1 MSEPEIIK
9 KGSRILLENVT
20 DIKNFSQGKMV
31 ALYGKSGSGKTTLGA
46 TFPKPMLYVKIG
58 DDGSSV
64 IKDVDGI
71 DAVEISKVSEI
82 NGLIKELEVDKKY
95 KSVFFDTFTLIVN
108 EWKNENIVSKKKK
121 MTQQS
126 WGDLLTDT
134 EEIVRK
140 LHRLSKNKWVI
151 ISGHEVIDS
160 IEGMEDELLPD
171 VRIAVSKGARTYLE
185 GMVNY
190 GLHTLVIEKEV
201 EKDGETVT
209 VTKHAVDIGPN
220 PYYWTKFQTVRSK
233 KVPKRMMNPT
243 FDKLQQLMD

>member
-1 MSEPEIIK
+1 MYGKEIMK
-9 KGSRILLENVT
+9 KGSDHLLENVT
-20 DIKNFSQGKMV
+20 SIKDFSQGKMV

-71 DAVEISKVSEI
+71 DAVEITKVGEI
-82 NGLIKELEVDKKY
+82 NTLIKELEKDKKY
-95 KSVFFDTFTLIVN
+95 KSVFLDTFTLIVN

-134 EEIVRK
+134 EEIIRK

-151 ISGHEVIDS
+151 ISGHEVVDS

-190 GLHTLVIEKEV
+190 GLHTIVVEKET
-201 EKDGETVT
+201 EKDGESIT

-220 PYYWTKFQTVRSK
+220 PYYWTKFQSVKSK
-233 KVPKRMMNPT
+233 KVPKRMINPS

>member
-1 MSEPEIIK
+1 M
-9 KGSRILLENVT
+9 LESVT
-20 DIKNFSQGKMV
+20 NIQDFSQGKLV

-64 IKDVDGI
+64 IKDVEGI
-71 DAVEISKVSEI
+71 DAIEISKVSEI
-82 NGLIKELEVDKKY
+82 NVLLKELAGDKKY
-95 KSVFFDTFTLIVN
+95 KSVFLDTFTLIVN

-140 LHRLSKNKWVI
+140 LHKLSKRKWVI
-151 ISGHEVIDS
+151 ISGHEVIDN

-190 GLHTLVIEKEV
+190 GLHTIVVEKEV
-201 EKDGETVT
+201 ERDGEAVT

-220 PYYWTKFQTVRSK
+220 PYYWTKFQSVKSK
-233 KVPKRMMNPT
+233 KIPKRMMNPS
-243 FDKLQQLMD
+243 FKKLQELME

>member
-1 MSEPEIIK
+1 M
-9 KGSRILLENVT
+9 LENVV
-20 DIKNFSQGKMV
+20 DIEEFSQGKFV

-64 IKDVDGI
+64 IKDVKGVK
-71 DAVEISKVSEI
+71 AVEITEVSQI
-82 NGLIKELEVDKKY
+82 RQLITELMKDKIY

-126 WGDLLTDT
+126 WGDLLIDT
-134 EEIVRK
+134 EKIIRE
-140 LHRLSKNKWVI
+140 LHKLSKLKWVI
-151 ISGHEVIDS
+151 ISGHEVTDS

-171 VRIAVSKGARTYLE
+171 VRMAVSKGARTYLE

-190 GLHTLVIEKEV
+190 GLHTIVIEKEI
-201 EKDGETVT
+201 EKDGDIKI

-220 PYYWTKFQTVRSK
+220 PYYWTKFQSVKTK
-233 KVPKRMMNPT
+233 KVPKRMLNPT
-243 FDKLQQLMD
+243 FDKLNELMD

>member
-71 DAVEISKVSEI
+71 EAVEISKVGEI
-82 NGLIKELEVDKKY
+82 KDLIKELESDKKY

-140 LHRLSKNKWVI
+140 LHKLSKKKWVI
-151 ISGHEVIDS
+151 ISGHEVVDS

-201 EKDGETVT
+201 EKNGESVA
-209 VTKHAVDIGPN
+209 VAKHAVDIGPN
-220 PYYWTKFQTVRSK
+220 PYYWTKFQTVKSK
-233 KVPKRMMNPT
+233 KVPKRMMNPS
-243 FDKLQQLMD
+243 FDKLQELMD

>member
-64 IKDVDGI
+64 IKDVDDI

-140 LHRLSKNKWVI
+140 LHKLSKNKWVI

>member
-1 MSEPEIIK
+1 MIEKAVNIRK
-9 KGSRILLENVT
+9 
-20 DIKNFSQGKMV
+20 FSQGKLV

-58 DDGSSV
+58 DDGGSV

-71 DAVEISKVSEI
+71 DAIEISKISEI
-82 NGLIKELEVDKKY
+82 NVLIKELEQDKKY
-95 KSVFFDTFTLIVN
+95 QSVFFDTFTLIVN
-108 EWKNENIVSKKKK
+108 EWKNENIVAKKKK

-140 LHRLSKNKWVI
+140 LHKLSKKKWVI
-151 ISGHEVIDS
+151 ISGHEVTDT

-171 VRIAVSKGARTYLE
+171 VRMAVSKGARTYLE

-190 GLHTLVIEKEV
+190 GLHTIVIEREV
-201 EKDGETVT
+201 EKDGEDIT
-209 VTKHAVDIGPN
+209 VTKHAVDVGSN
-220 PYYWTKFQTVRSK
+220 PYYWTKFQTVKSK
-233 KVPKRMMNPT
+233 KVPKRIINPT
-243 FDKLQQLMD
+243 FEKLQTLMD

>member
-1 MSEPEIIK
+1 MLEQVTSIK
-9 KGSRILLENVT
+9 
-20 DIKNFSQGKMV
+20 DFSQGKLV

-71 DAVEISKVSEI
+71 DAVEIISVKDI
-82 NGLIKELEVDKKY
+82 NVLIKELEKDTKY
-95 KSVFFDTFTLIVN
+95 ASVFFDTFTLIVN
-108 EWKNENIVSKKKK
+108 EWKNENIVEKKKK

-190 GLHTLVIEKEV
+190 GLHTIVVEKEV
-201 EKDGETVT
+201 ERNGEVLT
-209 VTKHAVDIGPN
+209 VTKHAADIGPN
-220 PYYWTKFQTVRSK
+220 PYYWTKFQSVKSK
-233 KVPKRMMNPT
+233 KIPKRMINPS
-243 FDKLQQLMD
+243 FEKLQELMN

>member
-1 MSEPEIIK
+1 M
-9 KGSRILLENVT
+9 LENIT
-20 DIKNFSQGKMV
+20 SIENFSQGKMV

-64 IKDVDGI
+64 IKDVADV
-71 DAVEISKVSEI
+71 DAIEISKVSEI
-82 NGLIKELEVDKKY
+82 NVLVKELETDKKY

-108 EWKNENIVSKKKK
+108 EWKQENIVSKKKK

-140 LHRLSKNKWVI
+140 LHKLSRKKWVI
-151 ISGHEVIDS
+151 ISGHEVTDS

-190 GLHTLVIEKEV
+190 GLHTIVVEKEV
-201 EKDGETVT
+201 EKDGEIKT
-209 VTKHAVDIGPN
+209 VTKHAVDVGPN
-220 PYYWTKFQTVRSK
+220 PYYWTKFQSVKSK
-233 KVPKRMMNPT
+233 KIPKRIVNPT
-243 FDKLQQLMD
+243 FEKLTELLE

>member
-1 MSEPEIIK
+1 M
-9 KGSRILLENVT
+9 LENT
-20 DIKNFSQGKMV
+20 TSIKDFSQGKFV

-64 IKDVDGI
+64 IKDVEGI
-71 DAVEISKVSEI
+71 DAIEISKISEI
-82 NGLIKELEVDKKY
+82 NVLIKELVADKKY

-108 EWKNENIVSKKKK
+108 EWKNENIVAKKKK

-151 ISGHEVIDS
+151 ISGHEVTDS

-171 VRIAVSKGARTYLE
+171 VRMAVSKGARTYLE

-190 GLHTLVIEKEV
+190 GLHTIVIEKDV
-201 EKDGETVT
+201 EKNGETKT

-220 PYYWTKFQTVRSK
+220 AYYWTKFQCVKAK
-233 KVPKRMMNPT
+233 KVPKRMLNPT
-243 FDKLQQLMD
+243 FEKLQDLMD

>member
-1 MSEPEIIK
+1 M
-9 KGSRILLENVT
+9 LENT
-20 DIKNFSQGKMV
+20 TSIKDFSQGKFV

-64 IKDVDGI
+64 IKDVEGI
-71 DAVEISKVSEI
+71 DAIEISKISEI
-82 NGLIKELEVDKKY
+82 NVLIKELEADKKY

-108 EWKNENIVSKKKK
+108 EWKNENIVAKKKK

-140 LHRLSKNKWVI
+140 LHRLSKNKWII
-151 ISGHEVIDS
+151 ISGHEVTDS

-171 VRIAVSKGARTYLE
+171 VRMAVSKGARTYLE

-190 GLHTLVIEKEV
+190 GLHTIVIEKDV
-201 EKDGETVT
+201 EKNGETKT

-220 PYYWTKFQTVRSK
+220 PYYWTKFQCVKAK
-233 KVPKRMMNPT
+233 KVPKRMLNPT
-243 FDKLQQLMD
+243 FEKLQDLMD

>member
-1 MSEPEIIK
+1 M
-9 KGSRILLENVT
+9 LENVV
-20 DIKNFSQGKMV
+20 DIEEFSQGKFV

-64 IKDVDGI
+64 IKDVKGVK
-71 DAVEISKVSEI
+71 AVEITEVSQI
-82 NGLIKELEVDKKY
+82 RQLITELMKDKTY

-108 EWKNENIVSKKKK
+108 EWKNENIVSKRKK

-126 WGDLLTDT
+126 WGDLLIDT
-134 EEIVRK
+134 EKIIRE
-140 LHRLSKNKWVI
+140 LHKLSKLKWVI
-151 ISGHEVIDS
+151 ISGHEVTDS

-171 VRIAVSKGARTYLE
+171 VRMAVSKGARTYLE

-190 GLHTLVIEKEV
+190 GLHTIVIEKEI
-201 EKDGETVT
+201 EKDGDIKT

-220 PYYWTKFQTVRSK
+220 PYYWTKFQSVKTK
-233 KVPKRMMNPT
+233 KVPKRMLNPT
-243 FDKLQQLMD
+243 FDKLNELMD